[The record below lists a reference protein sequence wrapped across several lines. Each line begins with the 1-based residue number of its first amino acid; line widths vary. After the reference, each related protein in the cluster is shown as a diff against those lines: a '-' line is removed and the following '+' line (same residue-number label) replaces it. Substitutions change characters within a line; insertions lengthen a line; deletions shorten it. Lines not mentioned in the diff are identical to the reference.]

1 MRNYKKQNDEPS
13 RTDVNGDWNPLKET
27 MSNFDGLELSD
38 DNSFAFVE
46 GEKDFYNA
54 IDPLTATIELGG
66 KVAEAKGKTA
76 EALGNVIKAR
86 EERKTAELKLQE
98 LGGKRSAQLSAC
110 ANNPAYKKFGDAKYR
125 RNRIAD
131 CQALVNKR
139 LDAEEL
145 EQQDI
150 IRKNVAIEQGRVFNE
165 GVKSASIKSES
176 STKKYAF
183 IIGGVLLAVFIGYK
197 MFKKK

>member
-1 MRNYKKQNDEPS
+1 MRNYTRQNDEPS

-46 GEKDFYNA
+46 SEKDFYNA
-54 IDPLTATIELGG
+54 VDPVTAGIQTAG
-66 KVAEAKGKTA
+66 KVAEASGKIA
-76 EALGNVIKAR
+76 EAEAKKKEAQAKII
-86 EERKTAELKLQE
+86 EI
-98 LGGKRSAQLSAC
+98 GGKRQAQLKQCEENKAF
-110 ANNPAYKKFGDAKYR
+110 KKFADAKYR
-125 RNRIAD
+125 RNRITE
-131 CQALVNKR
+131 CQAQVTKR

-150 IRKNVAIEQGRVFNE
+150 IRKNVAIEQGRVSND
-165 GVKSASIKSES
+165 GVKSASLKSES

>member
-1 MRNYKKQNDEPS
+1 MSNYTRKNDNPS
-13 RTDVNGDWNPLKET
+13 TTDVNGDWNSLRET

-38 DNSFAFVE
+38 DNSFAFIE

-54 IDPLTATIELGG
+54 VDPVTAGIEATGRIAEASG
-66 KVAEAKGKTA
+66 KIAEAEAKKK
-76 EALGNVIKAR
+76 EAQAKII
-86 EERKTAELKLQE
+86 EI
-98 LGGKRSAQLSAC
+98 GGKRQAQLKAC
-110 ANNPAYKKFGDAKYR
+110 EENKAYKKFADPKYR
-125 RNRIAD
+125 RNRIAE
-131 CQALVNKR
+131 CQAQVTKR

-150 IRKNVAIEQGRVFNE
+150 IRKNVAIEQGRVAND

-176 STKKYAF
+176 STKKYVF

-197 MFKKK
+197 MLKKK